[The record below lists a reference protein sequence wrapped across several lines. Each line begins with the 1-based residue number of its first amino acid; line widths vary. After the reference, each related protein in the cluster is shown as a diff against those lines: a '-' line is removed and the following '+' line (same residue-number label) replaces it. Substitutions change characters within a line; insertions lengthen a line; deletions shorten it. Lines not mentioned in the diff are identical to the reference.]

1 MRILLVEDDPDQLEP
16 LQEALTR
23 SGHVVDGV
31 EDGTTAR
38 WLIGEK
44 DYDLLILDWMLP
56 GEDGIELCQ
65 HYRQTGYAAPVLIL
79 TAKDTTADKV
89 MGLDAGADDYLVKPV
104 DLDELLARVRALRRR
119 SPLWQGDRL
128 MVGALHLNLDT
139 MQLQHKDDSLK
150 LSSRDFQLLEY
161 MMRHPHQVLT
171 RDQLEQA
178 LWEWGDEPE
187 SNAVAARIKRLRQ
200 RLRDLG
206 LDTWIHTIY
215 GAGYR
220 LEPPSHDHDCPDA
233 TSR

>member
-16 LQEALTR
+16 LHEALTR

-56 GEDGIELCQ
+56 GEDGIELCE
-65 HYRQTGYAAPVLIL
+65 HYRQRGHAAPVLIL

-89 MGLDAGADDYLVKPV
+89 IGLDAGADDYLVKPV
-104 DLDELLARVRALRRR
+104 DLEELLARVRALRRR

-128 MVGALHLNLDT
+128 TVEQLTLDLDT
-139 MQLQHKDDSLK
+139 MTVRYGDAALR

-161 MMRHPHQVLT
+161 MMRHPRQVLT

-178 LWEWGDEPE
+178 LWQWGDEPE

-200 RLRDLG
+200 RLRDIS
-206 LDTWIHTIY
+206 LDSWIHTVY
-215 GAGYR
+215 GTGYR
-220 LEPPSHDHDCPDA
+220 LDSPAHPSSTP
-233 TSR
+233 